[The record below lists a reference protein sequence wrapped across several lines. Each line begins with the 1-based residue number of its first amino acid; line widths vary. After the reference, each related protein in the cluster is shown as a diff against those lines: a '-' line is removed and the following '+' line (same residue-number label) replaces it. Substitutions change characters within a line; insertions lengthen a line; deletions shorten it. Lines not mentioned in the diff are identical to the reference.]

1 MLLQR
6 SGVTSQLAASLE
18 EGGRRDL
25 NEPLLGS
32 PARDASKAG
41 GHGHGLVGLQRGG
54 VGSLQPRA
62 VGQLAVRL
70 VRSRLGLQLLTVAA
84 CLSWMSASS
93 WAILVNKHIM
103 VNLKFAYPCTIAWM
117 GLATTTLAS
126 LAALH
131 AARLLPRH
139 VRLEL
144 GFAPQHGGSSSSS
157 SSSSSSG
164 ALAALAAGVG
174 GVGGGAW
181 GVGLLGVG
189 RGVSWRYYA
198 TRVLPTGFFMAL
210 TFTTGN
216 MGYLYLT
223 VAFVQML
230 KAFCPVV
237 TMLLLFVARLE
248 APSGRLCTAV
258 GLIALGVALASY
270 GELNLNLFG
279 LTAMLVSVMAE
290 SVRLVLTQYLLAAGS
305 APLHPLEGLFLIS
318 SACTAVLAGQAA
330 LTEWPRL
337 GAGGHLGLIRQHPGS
352 FAAAA
357 CCGFLVNMLAITV
370 IKLASSLTL
379 KVLGTVKDAA
389 LVTIGIVFLKEH
401 VTWLQLVG
409 YSVSMVGFAAYNAI
423 KAQQQQQQQHL
434 GIGSSV
440 GVAGG
445 GGGGGGGGKDGAGTG
460 GLGLGGS
467 LGAGGGKG
475 AGLGLGGPGAGGEV
489 MVAGLVGGG
498 KGNGLLLLP
507 LYNGSDA
514 KGK

>member
-1 MLLQR
+1 MLQQR
-6 SGVTSQLAASLE
+6 GVTSQLAASLE

-25 NEPLLGS
+25 TEPLLAS
-32 PARDASKAG
+32 PRDSKSG
-41 GHGHGLVGLQRGG
+41 GHGLVGLQRG
-54 VGSLQPRA
+54 LHPRSI
-62 VGQLAVRL
+62 GQLAFRL
-70 VRSRLGLQLLTVAA
+70 ARSRLGLQLLTIAA
-84 CLSWMSASS
+84 CISWMSASS

-126 LAALH
+126 LTALH

-139 VRLEL
+139 LRMEL
-144 GFAPQHGGSSSSS
+144 GFAPQPGSSSSS
-157 SSSSSSG
+157 SSSSSGSSSSSSG
-164 ALAALAAGVG
+164 ALAGLSALSAGVG
-174 GVGGGAW
+174 VGSGAGGGGW
-181 GVGLLGVG
+181 GLLGVG
-189 RGVSWRYYA
+189 RGVSGRYYL

-237 TMLLLFVARLE
+237 TMLLLFAARLE
-248 APSGRLCTAV
+248 APSGRLCGAV
-258 GLIALGVALASY
+258 GLIAAGVALASY
-270 GELNLNLFG
+270 GELNLSLFG
-279 LTAMLVSVMAE
+279 LCAMLVSVVAE
-290 SVRLVLTQYLLAAGS
+290 SVRLVLTQYLMAAGA
-305 APLHPLEGLFLIS
+305 APLHPLEGLFFIS

-337 GAGGHLGLIRQHPGS
+337 AAGGHWALLRLHPGS

-401 VTWLQLVG
+401 VSSLQLVG
-409 YSVSMVGFAAYNAI
+409 YSISMVGFAAYNAI
-423 KAQQQQQQQHL
+423 KAQQQQQQQMT
-434 GIGSSV
+434 GTG
-440 GVAGG
+440 GGAGG
-445 GGGGGGGGKDGAGTG
+445 GGGGVGGGGAGAGGGGK
-460 GLGLGGS
+460 GLGGM
-467 LGAGGGKG
+467 GGGG
-475 AGLGLGGPGAGGEV
+475 IGGGGRSGGLGLGGPGGGGEV

-498 KGNGLLLLP
+498 GKGSGLLLP
-507 LYNGSDA
+507 LYHGDV
-514 KGK
+514 KGR

>member
-1 MLLQR
+1 MLQQR
-6 SGVTSQLAASLE
+6 GVTAQLAASLE
-18 EGGRRDL
+18 EGGRREL

-32 PARDASKAG
+32 PPRDSKSG
-41 GHGHGLVGLQRGG
+41 GHGLVGLQRGG
-54 VGSLQPRA
+54 VNPRTL
-62 VGQLAVRL
+62 GQLAVRL
-70 VRSRLGLQLLTVAA
+70 ARSRLGMQLLTIAA

-144 GFAPQHGGSSSSS
+144 GFAPQPGSSSSNPSS

-164 ALAALAAGVG
+164 ALAGLGALSAGPG
-174 GVGGGAW
+174 PGGAGGW
-181 GVGLLGVG
+181 LLGVG
-189 RGVSWRYYA
+189 RGVSGRYYL

-237 TMLLLFVARLE
+237 TMLLLFAARLE
-248 APSGRLCTAV
+248 APSGPLCGAV
-258 GLIALGVALASY
+258 GLIAAGVALASY
-270 GELNLNLFG
+270 GELNLSLFG
-279 LTAMLVSVMAE
+279 LAAMLVSVVAE
-290 SVRLVLTQYLLAAGS
+290 SVRLVLTQYLMAAGS
-305 APLHPLEGLFLIS
+305 GAPLHPLEGLFFIS
-318 SACTAVLAGQAA
+318 SACTAVLAAQAA

-337 GAGGHLGLIRQHPGS
+337 AASGQLGRLLAAHPGS

-357 CCGFLVNMLAITV
+357 CCGFLVNCLAITV

-389 LVTIGIVFLKEH
+389 LVTIGIVFLREH
-401 VTWLQLVG
+401 VTPLQLLG
-409 YSVSMVGFAAYNAI
+409 YSISMAGFGAYNAI
-423 KAQQQQQQQHL
+423 KAQQQQQQQQQQQL
-434 GIGSSV
+434 GGGIGT
-440 GVAGG
+440 GAGG
-445 GGGGGGGGKDGAGTG
+445 GSGGVGGVGGIAGLGGGGKGG
-460 GLGLGGS
+460 GLGLGGPGGGGEVVMS
-467 LGAGGGKG
+467 GLVGGGKG
-475 AGLGLGGPGAGGEV
+475 AGL
-489 MVAGLVGGG
+489 
-498 KGNGLLLLP
+498 LLP
-507 LYNGSDA
+507 LYNGDA
-514 KGK
+514 KGR